1 MNCLQPFLQ
10 ACAPQTAPIITGYV
24 SRVSNVDTDR
34 KRELAE
40 KVVDLTVM
48 SRVRSFANLNGVPD
62 ADMTEKLRSRM
73 RQEQTEL
80 YIKHFEPEQL
90 LALLDFY
97 NTEIGQSI
105 LESQKKVSDELAA
118 GTRIVSGE
126 VK

>member
-1 MNCLQPFLQ
+1 M
-10 ACAPQTAPIITGYV
+10 
-24 SRVSNVDTDR
+24 DTDR